1 MRRSSPLDSQPQQN
15 ETLTSTTRRVYTMQ
29 VQLCTFL
36 FVTLTLSL
44 LPHPPL
50 LPSLPFTALYFILF
64 TFFPLCPSTSSSPLS
79 LSFVSPLFLP
89 HLSLLSPP
97 SLNSP
102 CSLSFLLLFL
112 PPFSLPSFSLISLF
126 LSPHFSSLLFNW
138 KIQNAHCISH
148 TTSFSLVEPFFWT
161 PVSFS

>member
-36 FVTLTLSL
+36 FVSLTLSL

-50 LPSLPFTALYFILF
+50 LPSLPFTALSFILF
-64 TFFPLCPSTSSSPLS
+64 TFFPLCPSTSSSTLS
-79 LSFVSPLFLP
+79 LSFVSPLSFHLP
-89 HLSLLSPP
+89 LLSSP

-102 CSLSFLLLFL
+102 LLSLLPPSLSS
-112 PPFSLPSFSLISLF
+112 SLRSLSISL
-126 LSPHFSSLLFNW
+126 HFSFPPLSSLLSCLLENI
-138 KIQNAHCISH
+138 KC
-148 TTSFSLVEPFFWT
+148 SLHIIDH
-161 PVSFS
+161 